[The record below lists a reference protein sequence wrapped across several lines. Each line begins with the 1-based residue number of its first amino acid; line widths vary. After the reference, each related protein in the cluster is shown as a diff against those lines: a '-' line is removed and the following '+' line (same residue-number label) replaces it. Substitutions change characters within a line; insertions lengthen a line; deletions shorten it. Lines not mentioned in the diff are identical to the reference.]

1 MTLLP
6 TKHTL
11 VLRVLQSIVREGLCT
26 GPLIIEGDS
35 LVIWL
40 HIHIAYC
47 WDTENFRDKDK
58 KPGSLMFG
66 REEGQ
71 QEWEG
76 HKRE

>member
-11 VLRVLQSIVREGLCT
+11 VLRILQSIVREGLCT
-26 GPLIIEGDS
+26 GSLVIESDS

-47 WDTENFRDKDK
+47 SGIENFRDKDK
-58 KPGSLMFG
+58 KPGPLMFE

-71 QEWEG
+71 QE
-76 HKRE
+76 